1 MAGSNVVAR
10 SSILLNRPSLSTE
23 ISPKYF
29 NVGCKM
35 LENSI
40 KDFNRGELDIIN
52 QIAYEEENL
61 VSIAA

>member
-1 MAGSNVVAR
+1 
-10 SSILLNRPSLSTE
+10 
-23 ISPKYF
+23 
-29 NVGCKM
+29 M

-52 QIAYEEENL
+52 QIAYEEESL